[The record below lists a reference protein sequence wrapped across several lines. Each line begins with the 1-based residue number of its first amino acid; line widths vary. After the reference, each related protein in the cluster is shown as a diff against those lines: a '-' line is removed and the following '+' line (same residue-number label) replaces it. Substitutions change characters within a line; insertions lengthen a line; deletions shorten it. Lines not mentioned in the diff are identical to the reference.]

1 MNLITGKNFLMK
13 SMSLNSMKTN
23 QDFKNEESAKQYSLL
38 KKTINK
44 PKRTIITTHIG
55 VSDKAMAFKV
65 TSPTISNYCMNEIPH
80 ITICTFNGGKPVES
94 NNITKWYPLDTP
106 IKIETKLEKR

>member
-44 PKRTIITTHIG
+44 PIG
-55 VSDKAMAFKV
+55 KLIKE
-65 TSPTISNYCMNEIPH
+65 CH
-80 ITICTFNGGKPVES
+80 
-94 NNITKWYPLDTP
+94 DT
-106 IKIETKLEKR
+106 L